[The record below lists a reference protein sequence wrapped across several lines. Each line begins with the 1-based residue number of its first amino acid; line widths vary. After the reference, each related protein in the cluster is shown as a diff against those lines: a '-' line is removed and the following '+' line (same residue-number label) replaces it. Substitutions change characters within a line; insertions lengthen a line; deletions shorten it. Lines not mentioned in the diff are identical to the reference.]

1 MTDRKSF
8 AVEVDGHAHAAAV
21 TLADDGGAQVEVDG
35 EVFEVRAAPDG
46 AVLVRA
52 ADRQHLVSPDPQPRP
67 THATL
72 AGCGHTLTI
81 RTAQEAALAAALS
94 AGAGAGAGASK
105 ITAPMPGRVVKILV
119 AAGEAVEQGAPV
131 IIVEAMKMEN
141 EMYAP
146 GAGVVRTIA
155 VAEGDTVDG
164 GQLLCEF
171 DLNA

>member
-1 MTDRKSF
+1 
-8 AVEVDGHAHAAAV
+8 
-21 TLADDGGAQVEVDG
+21 
-35 EVFEVRAAPDG
+35 
-46 AVLVRA
+46 
-52 ADRQHLVSPDPQPRP
+52 
-67 THATL
+67 
-72 AGCGHTLTI
+72 
-81 RTAQEAALAAALS
+81 EAALAAALS